1 MQRKTGIYVQHQHVI
16 GKMIN
21 VDCNQHIYF
30 IVATMIHFLTC
41 SFDCHGPRLKK
52 HFIGLNTCRKLSQQ
66 KFANIP
72 PCLFFCSWT
81 STDGWCKNPCHGCVC
96 WCPLWP
102 NRCVTCKRP
111 VVTLWNGWKLGTCAC
126 QADSLWFVAFSGER
140 WTHLEIHMNSVQN
153 SCWLMIVRD
162 YTNHNMYI

>member
-66 KFANIP
+66 KSANIP
-72 PCLFFCSWT
+72 PCLFF
-81 STDGWCKNPCHGCVC
+81 
-96 WCPLWP
+96 
-102 NRCVTCKRP
+102 
-111 VVTLWNGWKLGTCAC
+111 VVGLRQMGDAKIPAMVVFAGAHFGRT
-126 QADSLWFVAFSGER
+126 VALPARDR
-140 WTHLEIHMNSVQN
+140 W
-153 SCWLMIVRD
+153 
-162 YTNHNMYI
+162 